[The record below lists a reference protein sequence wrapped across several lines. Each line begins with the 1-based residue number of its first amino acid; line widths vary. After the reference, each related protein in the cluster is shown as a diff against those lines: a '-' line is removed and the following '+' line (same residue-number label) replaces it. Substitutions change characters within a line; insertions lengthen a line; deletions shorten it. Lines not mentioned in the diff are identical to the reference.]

1 VTDIIFANTGVDI
14 SSVELNLYT
23 E

>member
-1 VTDIIFANTGVDI
+1 TDIIFANTGVDI

>member
-1 VTDIIFANTGVDI
+1 DIIFANTGVDI